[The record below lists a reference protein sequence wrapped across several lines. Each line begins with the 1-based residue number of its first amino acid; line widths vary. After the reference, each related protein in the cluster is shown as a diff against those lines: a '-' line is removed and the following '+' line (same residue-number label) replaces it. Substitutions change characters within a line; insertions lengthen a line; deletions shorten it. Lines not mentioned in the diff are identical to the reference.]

1 MKKYINA
8 VKRRLNL
15 PREIKDRVVADL
27 VSSIRSRQEA
37 GQTDEEIIT
46 ELGSPAAAAAELNAQ
61 MKDFAYQKSPWRWA
75 CLALSIA
82 CLLSLV
88 YNAAIGLI
96 NHILTAIVSDESL
109 AIIGGAD
116 GPTAIF
122 VTAPQENSLRG
133 FVLTALVLSMS
144 VIGFYFLGHMKKK

>member
-1 MKKYINA
+1 
-8 VKRRLNL
+8 
-15 PREIKDRVVADL
+15 
-27 VSSIRSRQEA
+27 
-37 GQTDEEIIT
+37 
-46 ELGSPAAAAAELNAQ
+46 

-82 CLLSLV
+82 CLLSLACNGV
-88 YNAAIGLI
+88 TSLMNR
-96 NHILTAIVSDESL
+96 ILTNMVSDESL